1 MKILKGMFNMN
12 GKKTGNKVDF
22 KRLFIKYPQMA
33 TGGIF
38 IVGVVVFMILSPVFF
53 TTSNFTN
60 ILESTTAISIAAFG
74 MTLVLLAGGI
84 DLSMGAVVAL
94 VGVVSAKLLE
104 EGGYSILPV
113 AAIGLIIG
121 LVVGTINGL
130 IITTWDVQPFLVTL
144 GTMTMVRGTALIISA
159 GKTTYVTNDLFKNIF
174 AKGNLFGIPVLII
187 WLFVIL
193 IILYIL
199 ISRTTFGRRVQ
210 AIGGNEA
217 AAVNSGIHVKRVKT
231 VAYAINGLLS
241 AICGL
246 IILGKL
252 SSGLPNSG
260 EGLEMEA
267 ISAAVL
273 GGTGFKGEGG
283 NIIGT
288 LLGALVIGIVIN
300 GLTLMGVQ
308 SYVQTV
314 IKGAII
320 IMIVVGSI
328 TLTRQNNA

>member
-1 MKILKGMFNMN
+1 MN
-12 GKKTGNKVDF
+12 GKKTGKKVDF

-38 IVGVVVFMILSPVFF
+38 IVGVIVFMILSPVFF
-53 TTSNFTN
+53 TASNFTN

-94 VGVVSAKLLE
+94 VGVVSARLLE
-104 EGGYSILPV
+104 ESGYSILPV
-113 AAIGLIIG
+113 AAIGMVIG

-130 IITTWDVQPFLVTL
+130 IITTWNVQPFLVTL
-144 GTMTMVRGTALIISA
+144 GTMTMVRGTALIISG
-159 GKTTYVTNDLFKNIF
+159 GKTTYVTDNLFKNIF
-174 AKGNLFGIPVLII
+174 AKGNLFGIPVLIV
-187 WLFVIL
+187 WLFIIL

-217 AAVNSGIHVKRVKT
+217 AAINSGIHVKRVKT

-252 SSGLPNSG
+252 SSGLPNAG